1 MADTKTSVQEL
12 KDLMKEFVRARRW
25 ENYHSP
31 KNLSASLA
39 IEVAELMEHFQWLTE
54 SASRKIKTDKQKMSD
69 IRDEIADVASYL
81 LGLCNVLDVDLS
93 DAMRA
98 KMEKNNKKYP
108 PGLQKEQ
115 IHKYTYAKRSRGGR
129 A

>member
-1 MADTKTSVQEL
+1 MADQEASVQEL
-12 KDLMKEFVRARRW
+12 KDMMKEFVRARGW
-25 ENYHSP
+25 ETYHSP

-54 SASRKIKTDKQKMSD
+54 EESRKIKSDKDKMAH
-69 IRDEIADVASYL
+69 INDEIADVASYL
-81 LGLCNVLDVDLS
+81 LGLCNVLGVDLS
-93 DAMRA
+93 DAMKL

-115 IHKYTYAKRSRGGR
+115 IHQYTYSKRAKGR
-129 A
+129 KN

>member
-1 MADTKTSVQEL
+1 MPDKETTVQEL
-12 KDLMKEFVRARRW
+12 KGLMKEFVRARGW
-25 ENYHSP
+25 EGYHSP

-54 SASRKIKTDKQKMSD
+54 AQSRKIKLDKDKMVHVH
-69 IRDEIADVASYL
+69 DEIADVASYL
-81 LGLCNVLDVDLS
+81 LGLCNVLEVDLS

-108 PGLQKEQ
+108 AGLMKEQ
-115 IHKYTYAKRSRGGR
+115 IHKYMYSKRSKGEKN
-129 A
+129 